1 MNSYLVE
8 TYDCTAPVCYEVLC
22 HKQQCPSFFTEYEKH
37 YFHIIVTSGSMVIAS
52 TNPAICKTY
61 PSEDILNY
69 YQSAS
74 YETLQAFGFGKY
86 KYEPIKRVIEKDPT
100 YVKWCIENVKGFYLN
115 SYERKLLHEKLAE
128 INTSVVKSLISTPVK
143 FTFKQ

>member
-8 TYDCTAPVCYEVLC
+8 THDCSAPVKYKVLI
-22 HKQQCPSFFTEYEKH
+22 QRNFYQLR

-52 TNPAICKTY
+52 TNPAICETY
-61 PSEDILNY
+61 PSDDILNY

-86 KYEPIKRVIEKDPT
+86 KYEPIERVIEKDPT
-100 YVKWCIENVKGFYLN
+100 YVKWCIDNVKGFYLN
-115 SYERKLLHEKLAE
+115 DYKRKLLHEKLSE